1 MSRSACHRARRGPK
15 HLARWRFGFWRDL
28 LPGIVAVSFASVLGV
43 AATASASYAD
53 AAPPA
58 RTAPAAAHRPLER
71 PHRAPGTVASGS
83 SVLAVVGGTGAT
95 RAMPSPRRTESNLVA
110 SATAAPA
117 VTPRSVSPRRPGGEL
132 RRRPDRWRSRARA

>member
-58 RTAPAAAHRPLER
+58 RTAPAAAHRPLD
-71 PHRAPGTVASGS
+71 TVASGS